1 MSIESIRRMLAELED
16 DPYAS
21 EAFVQALR
29 ELLAYKELHE
39 RFGAPMAPGARE

>member
-1 MSIESIRRMLAELED
+1 MDQAMSIESIRRMLAELED

-29 ELLAYKELHE
+29 ELLAYKE
-39 RFGAPMAPGARE
+39 RE